1 MFTEQPDIVWG
12 LIASLFIGNV
22 ILLILNIPLVGL
34 FAKMLNT
41 PNYILIPAIATV
53 SFVGVYAIHS
63 NTFDLVLMVAL
74 GILGY
79 VLGEMMESNLR
90 RALSISHGNVD
101 ILFQGPIV
109 QVLWALVALMIV
121 LPIYRILRS
130 KRKPKMV
137 A

>member
-1 MFTEQPDIVWG
+1 
-12 LIASLFIGNV
+12 
-22 ILLILNIPLVGL
+22 
-34 FAKMLNT
+34 
-41 PNYILIPAIATV
+41 
-53 SFVGVYAIHS
+53 
-63 NTFDLVLMVAL
+63 MVAL
-74 GILGY
+74 GILGYCMRKLNFPLSALILGY